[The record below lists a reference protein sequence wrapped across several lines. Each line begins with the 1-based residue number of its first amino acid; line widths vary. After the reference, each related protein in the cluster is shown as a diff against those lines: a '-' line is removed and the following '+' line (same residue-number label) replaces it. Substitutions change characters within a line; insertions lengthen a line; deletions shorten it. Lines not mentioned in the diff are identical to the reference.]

1 MQGLHRLISATHY
14 KMTCCFGFEGLFM
27 DMDLVHI
34 LDCNIVTLKP
44 ASRRRLQSTVP
55 ACVKKY
61 LENVQKCWK
70 SQNIENRAKS
80 ILQETIEHG
89 MSAQL
94 EQKLNNLDSNI
105 SEIMRHA
112 EKNVPNCIVPSRMIG
127 ASSSITSSKI
137 CITNETKKINA
148 EQSNQANQLPK
159 PQ

>member
-1 MQGLHRLISATHY
+1 
-14 KMTCCFGFEGLFM
+14 M

-112 EKNVPNCIVPSRMIG
+112 EKKC
-127 ASSSITSSKI
+127 SKLHSTI
-137 CITNETKKINA
+137 QNDWSVKFHHKLQNMYHKR
-148 EQSNQANQLPK
+148 NQKN
-159 PQ
+159 